1 MTDKIARID
10 IPDTELAR
18 EATELVRKAA
28 TPLLFDHSRR
38 VFLFASLKGRYRGI
52 EADPEL
58 LYVGAMFH
66 DLGLTEHYRR
76 TDQRFEVDG
85 ADLARDFLLDH
96 GRSAA
101 EARAVWLGI
110 ALHTTPGIPNH
121 LEPETALVSLG
132 VETDVLGMDL
142 DQITAEEVAAVV
154 AAHPRPDFKNNILQA
169 FYDGMK
175 DRPDTTFGT
184 MNDDV
189 LAHFAPGFTRADFVS
204 IITGSA
210 WTE

>member
-1 MTDKIARID
+1 MTETIAGID

-18 EATELVRKAA
+18 EATELVRKAS

-38 VFLFASLKGRYRGI
+38 VFLFASLKGRYRRI

-85 ADLARDFLLDH
+85 ADLAREFLLDH

-101 EARAVWLGI
+101 EARAVWLG
-110 ALHTTPGIPNH
+110 TPLPTHPGCPQ
-121 LEPETALVSLG
+121 PPRAG
-132 VETDVLGMDL
+132 DGAGQPRRRDRRAG
-142 DQITAEEVAAVV
+142 DG
-154 AAHPRPDFKNNILQA
+154 PRPGHGRRGRGRRGGAPATGLQQQHPA
-169 FYDGMK
+169 RLLPRD
-175 DRPDTTFGT
+175 
-184 MNDDV
+184 
-189 LAHFAPGFTRADFVS
+189 PGPT
-204 IITGSA
+204 
-210 WTE
+210 

>member
-1 MTDKIARID
+1 MTETVAGID

-38 VFLFASLKGRYRGI
+38 VFLFASLKGRYRKI

-66 DLGLTEHYRR
+66 DLGLTEHYWR

-85 ADLARDFLLDH
+85 ADLARDFLPDH

-101 EARAVWLGI
+101 EARARVVGHRCTPPRASPTTSSRRRRWSASASSPTGMP
-110 ALHTTPGIPNH
+110 ATAVRHLHTFH
-121 LEPETALVSLG
+121 LNTV
-132 VETDVLGMDL
+132 
-142 DQITAEEVAAVV
+142 
-154 AAHPRPDFKNNILQA
+154 
-169 FYDGMK
+169 
-175 DRPDTTFGT
+175 
-184 MNDDV
+184 
-189 LAHFAPGFTRADFVS
+189 
-204 IITGSA
+204 
-210 WTE
+210 